1 MGIRRLLLL
10 IIVGIIVAIV
20 VRVQSGAG

>member
-1 MGIRRLLLL
+1 MGIRRLFLL